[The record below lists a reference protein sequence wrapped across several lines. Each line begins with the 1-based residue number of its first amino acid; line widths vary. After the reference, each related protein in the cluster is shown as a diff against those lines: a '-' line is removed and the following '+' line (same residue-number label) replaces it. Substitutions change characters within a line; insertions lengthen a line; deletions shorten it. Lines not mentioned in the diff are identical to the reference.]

1 MPCVTIVVTK
11 PEQPPT
17 PQPPPVTGI
26 ESYLPIVA
34 ILGAAALAYY
44 IRKR

>member
-11 PEQPPT
+11 PEQP
-17 PQPPPVTGI
+17 QPPPAVGI
-26 ESYLPIVA
+26 ESYIPIAA